1 MNNAKKISCPIIRD
15 GNKERFLEGN
25 REFQGCPSIAITKK
39 GRIYT
44 AWFAGGTSEPHID
57 NYCLVSYSD
66 DGGVTWSKDVII
78 IPSDKANLIHAYDI
92 QLWIDEKNY
101 LHVCWTQGDV
111 TLAKDIFAPN
121 DWQNG
126 MAYSIRTGFVAVG
139 EYVFNDAV
147 LGSWE
152 MVCDNPD
159 AEIPVF
165 ADPHYVGRGSMRNKP
180 MQLHNGDWLLWSM
193 DYITDWVGYSIL
205 DTKEQKFNHKY
216 GPRKLN
222 TLHCEA
228 MSYYQHDGSIHMLAR
243 SLSGKITESISKDEG
258 KTWSETIETDL
269 NCANSRFYIS
279 RTPTGKLLL
288 VHNDS
293 DTLERNNMTVKIS
306 DDDGK
311 TWKYSRCI
319 DSRNEVSYPDVAFN
333 GDKIYLVYDRE
344 RNGDSEILMA
354 VFTEKDICDSEAVI
368 QPIVISKP
376 SKN

>member
-1 MNNAKKISCPIIRD
+1 MNNAKKISCPIIGD

-121 DWQNG
+121 DWNNG
-126 MAYSIRTGFVAVG
+126 LEYSISTGFVAMG

-159 AEIPVF
+159 EKKPVF

-180 MQLHNGDWLLWSM
+180 MRLKNGDWLAWPMS
-193 DYITDWVGYSIL
+193 YVNDWVGYLVI
-205 DTKEQKFNHKY
+205 DRKKGVRQGY

-222 TLHCEA
+222 TLHSEP
-228 MSYYQHDGSIHMLAR
+228 MSYYQKDGTIRMLAR
-243 SLSGKITESISKDEG
+243 SLSGKITESISTDEG
-258 KTWSETIETDL
+258 ESWSETIETDL
-269 NCANSRFYIS
+269 NCANSRFYIG
-279 RTPTGKLLL
+279 RTPTGNLLL

-311 TWKYSRCI
+311 TWKYSCVI
-319 DSRNEVSYPDVAFN
+319 DVRNEVSYPDVAFYN
-333 GDKIYLVYDRE
+333 GKIYLVYDRE
-344 RNGDSEILMA
+344 RSGASEILL
-354 VFTEKDICDSEAVI
+354 VIFTEDDIRNGTPDFKK
-368 QPIVISKP
+368 IVISKP
-376 SKN
+376 QR